1 MSIKYKQKFIAVL
14 ALYWCVLLVMLL
26 AGCSP
31 HARRYAGSHPSD
43 ELNRKARFWQ
53 YRDLDSAA
61 YYAIKAYDMAGHYV
75 HGRAVACN
83 MLGFVAFM
91 RMEYDKAVYWYDQ
104 VEERSGCELERLVAD
119 VGRMH
124 IYSRIA
130 DNLAFYECR
139 VRGLKRLAHISEESE
154 SFTLAEQCRLQST
167 VNEFH
172 MVSALHHYM
181 IGQRPEALD
190 EMRQVTDGEMLR
202 SDSAQWLLYTY
213 IKGLGLDVEGDT
225 REQRLMR
232 RYAMLSNCLRTSR
245 TKGYR
250 YFEGLSSLGLSELLA
265 SSAYQQVVLG
275 IQESSDALG
284 FSVIGGQ
291 WSTAPS
297 LEGNNNKLYSEA
309 ALNQSALLAAH
320 DSKNHFDT
328 YGDRCGAMNAAVQIA
343 SLHNRMGGYEVAL
356 GILDTL
362 TAVLIP
368 DAQARRHEEM
378 SVAHAGLGDKGES
391 DHHRNLYLDILE
403 NTRQDKEMESRY
415 RSLQRRS
422 HMMKTLLHI
431 VIAGMVLLIAL
442 FIILMK
448 RGHGRGY
455 EQRLREQLRETEK
468 RVYLHQTHI
477 EAGKR
482 DNIVR
487 KASLSVVTGMM
498 PYIDR
503 MAHEVERLQQPEV
516 WADESLRMRKLTY
529 ITELADEIN
538 HHNTELARWV
548 KTRQGEVRLTIES
561 FPLAEVFDM
570 IGRGTASFSM
580 RGITLDVEPT
590 TAIVKADKALTFFM
604 LNTLADNA
612 RKFTPEGGNVT
623 IAAQVCGDY
632 VELSVS
638 DTGVGMSDDDVHRL
652 LHEKVCD
659 ASSIGQTLPSGWR
672 ERKGS
677 GFGLLNC
684 KGIID
689 KYRKTDPFFEVCR
702 MGIDSK
708 VGEGSRFWF
717 RLPRGMRR
725 MILLVMLACQQSLM
739 ASPQVVG
746 QELSAQ
752 EELLNVAAS
761 YADSVY
767 YANVD
772 GRYADAIAHA
782 HTALQLLNT
791 HHRQYARTYID
802 TLALERGPIDVEI
815 RWWLSDYATDYH
827 TILDIRNELAVAHLA
842 LSQLPEYRYNNR
854 IYNDLYKLVSEDR
867 TLIDYCGQL
876 QRYYSNI
883 SVAVFLC
890 LLLAVGCLLVV
901 AYAFVKRARGIYH
914 TIENAEDDERRA
926 RYEEHRL
933 HVQNMVLDNCLST
946 LKHETVYYP
955 NRIKQL
961 VTRLT
966 GDEERH
972 QVEQL
977 IAYYRMTFATLAECA
992 SRQVREVTFRQ
1003 TVVSSDVVMD
1013 RMARYYARQCAHRTD
1028 APALT
1033 LIPGNIALLCDESL
1047 VAYLLE
1053 LLLDASLALSPDA
1066 LLELSAAPDG
1076 NFVRITLSNCGHEL
1090 GVDTLQT
1097 LFHPSSLHSDNL
1109 RDCTPY
1115 IICRQIIRDHDEH
1128 FGHIG
1133 CRIKAEA
1140 TPEGYAIW
1148 FTLPKGDI

>member
-1 MSIKYKQKFIAVL
+1 MSINRKSKFIAGLVTCWC
-14 ALYWCVLLVMLL
+14 ALLLLL
-26 AGCSP
+26 AGCTP
-31 HARRYAGSHPSD
+31 HGRRHAGSHLSD

-61 YYAIKAYDMAGHYV
+61 YYATKAYDVAGHYV

-130 DNLAFYECR
+130 DNLSFYDCR
-139 VRGLKRLAHISEESE
+139 VRGLKRLSHISEESE
-154 SFTLAEQCRLQST
+154 LFTLAEQCRLQST
-167 VNEFH
+167 MNEFH

-181 IGQRPEALD
+181 IGQRPEAVV
-190 EMRQVTDGEMLR
+190 EMCQVVDNEILR

-213 IKGLGLDVEGDT
+213 IKGLGLDVEGET

-232 RYAMLSNCLRTSR
+232 RYVMLSNCLRTSR
-245 TKGYR
+245 IRGYR
-250 YFEGLSSLGLSELLA
+250 YFEGLASLGLSELLA
-265 SSAYQQVVLG
+265 SSAYQQVVFG
-275 IQESSDALG
+275 IQELPDAFG
-284 FSVIGGQ
+284 FSVIG
-291 WSTAPS
+291 AF
-297 LEGNNNKLYSEA
+297 EGKNNKQYSEVEF
-309 ALNQSALLAAH
+309 NQSSLLAAH
-320 DSKNHFDT
+320 DSKSCFDT
-328 YGDRCGAMNAAVQIA
+328 YGDRCGAMNATVQIA
-343 SLHNRMGGYEVAL
+343 SLHNRMGNYEVAL

-362 TAVLIP
+362 TTVLIP

-378 SVAHAGLGDKGES
+378 SVAHAGLGDKRES

-415 RSLQRRS
+415 LSLQQRS
-422 HMMKTLLHI
+422 HMMKTLFH
-431 VIAGMVLLIAL
+431 VVVVGAVLLIVL
-442 FIILMK
+442 LIILSK
-448 RGHGRGY
+448 RGCRRGY
-455 EQRLREQLRETEK
+455 EKRLREQLHETEK
-468 RVYLHQTHI
+468 RVYLYQKHI
-477 EAGKR
+477 ETGKR

-487 KASLSVVTGMM
+487 KASLSIVTGMM

-503 MAHEVERLQQPEV
+503 MAHEVERLQQSEV
-516 WADESLRMRKLTY
+516 WTNESLRTRKLAY

-538 HHNTELARWV
+538 HHNEQLACWV

-561 FPLAEVFDM
+561 FSLTEVFDM

-580 RGITLDVEPT
+580 RGITLYVCPT

-612 RKFTPEGGNVT
+612 RKFTPEGGKVT
-623 IAAQVCGDY
+623 IAARVCDDY

-638 DTGVGMSDDDVHRL
+638 DTGVGMSADDVHRL
-652 LHEKVCD
+652 LHEKVCN
-659 ASSIGQTLPSGWR
+659 ASSIGQTLSLEWR

-689 KYRKTDPFFEVCR
+689 KYRKTDSLFDVCC

-725 MILLVMLACQQSLM
+725 MILLAMLICQQSLI
-739 ASPQVVG
+739 ASPQIRFNG
-746 QELSAQ
+746 QEEVLIG
-752 EELLNVAAS
+752 AAT

-767 YANVD
+767 YANVE

-782 HTALQLLNT
+782 HTALQLLNA
-791 HHRQYARTYID
+791 HHRQYADTYID
-802 TLALERGPIDVEI
+802 TLAFERGPIDVET

-867 TLIDYCGQL
+867 TLIDYCDQL

-890 LLLAVGCLLVV
+890 LLLAVGCFLVV

-961 VTRLT
+961 VERLAE
-966 GDEERH
+966 GDELH
-972 QVEQL
+972 QIEQL
-977 IAYYRMTFATLAECA
+977 IAYYRVTFATLAECA
-992 SRQVREVTFRQ
+992 SRQVCEVTFRQ
-1003 TVVSSDVVMD
+1003 TTVSSDVVLD
-1013 RMARYYARQCAHRTD
+1013 RAARYHARQCVHRTD
-1028 APALT
+1028 APSLT
-1033 LIPGNIALLCDESL
+1033 LISSGVALLCDESL
-1047 VAYLLE
+1047 VSYLLE
-1053 LLLDASLALSPDA
+1053 LLLDASLAISPNA
-1066 LLELSAAPDG
+1066 PLKLCAAAEG
-1076 NFVRITLSNCGHEL
+1076 NFVCITLFNCAHRL
-1090 GVDTLQT
+1090 DTSTLNT
-1097 LFHPSSLHSDNL
+1097 LFHLSSLQGDSSHDG
-1109 RDCTPY
+1109 TPY
-1115 IICRQIIRDHDEH
+1115 IICRQIIREHDEH
-1128 FGHIG
+1128 FSHIG
-1133 CRIKAEA
+1133 CRIKAVA
-1140 TPEGYAIW
+1140 TSDGYAIW
-1148 FTLPKGDI
+1148 FTLPKGKI